1 MKDWNNTKIIGLDHG
16 YGNIKTANC
25 CFKNGILG
33 YDSEPLFTSDMLVYD
48 GRYYLIGEGH
58 KEFLQSKVQDEDY
71 YLLTLVG
78 IAKELT
84 LVGLTEAHICISA
97 GLPLTWTSG
106 QKESFKAYL
115 SRNKE
120 VRFTYRKKDYH
131 VFIDDVRI
139 YPQGYAAIAST
150 ASSMKG
156 VNLIA
161 DIGNGTMN
169 VLYITNGKPVSGKM
183 FTEKYGTYQ
192 CTLAIRESFMR
203 QTQRELNDAII
214 DEILCTGTADIAE
227 DDLAI
232 IRTTAEAYVADIF
245 RRLREHGYDDKT
257 MTLHIT
263 GGGGCLVRNFY
274 HGDLSRTKFVT
285 DICAA
290 AKGYEYLAGIQLK
303 AEAAR

>member
-1 MKDWNNTKIIGLDHG
+1 MKNWNNTKIIGLDHG

-33 YDSEPLFTSDMLVYD
+33 YNAEPLFTSDMLVYD

-58 KEFLQSKVQDEDY
+58 KEFLPDKVQDEEY

-78 IAKELT
+78 IAKELA
-84 LVGLTEAHICISA
+84 LENITEAHVCIAA

-106 QKESFKAYL
+106 QKEAFKAYL

-131 VFIDDVRI
+131 IFVDDVRI

-169 VLYITNGKPVSGKM
+169 VLYITNGKPVSGRM
-183 FTEKYGTYQ
+183 FTEKFGTYQ
-192 CTLAIRESFMR
+192 CTLAIREAFMR

-214 DEILCTGTADIAE
+214 DEVLCTGTADIAE
-227 DDLAI
+227 NDLSLIKAV
-232 IRTTAEAYVADIF
+232 ASEYVADIF
-245 RRLREHGYDDKT
+245 RRLREHGYDEKT

-303 AEAAR
+303 AEASR